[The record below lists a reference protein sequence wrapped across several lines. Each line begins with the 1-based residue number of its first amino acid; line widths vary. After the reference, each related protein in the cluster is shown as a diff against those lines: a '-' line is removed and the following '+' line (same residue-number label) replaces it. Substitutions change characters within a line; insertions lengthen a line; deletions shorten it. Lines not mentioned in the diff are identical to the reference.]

1 MLDLDLSNAEFD
13 ELEEKLGIVTDGL
26 AMNVVALEGYF
37 AALVVGPALVAP
49 SRWLPRVWDGESGTA
64 EPQTDNLAEFERVS
78 SLVMRY
84 YNSVATRLGDRV
96 IEYYEP
102 LMPPGTAV
110 GTALWCA
117 GFLRGMEFDP
127 EEWKRRIRAEPGWFA
142 PILLPLVRLEN
153 AEDLT
158 AEDVDYFDE
167 ELPYS
172 LAQIRE
178 YWRRHP
184 RPPVGALLAPLPFD
198 SDFPHPR
205 RTGSRIGRNELC
217 RCGSGKKFKKCC
229 GVASP

>member
-1 MLDLDLSNAEFD
+1 MLDLELDIDEFD
-13 ELEEKLGIVTDGL
+13 ELTRKLVDVTEGR
-26 AMNVVALEGYF
+26 AMHMVTVEGFF
-37 AALVVGPALVAP
+37 AALIVGPALVAP
-49 SRWLPRVWDGESGTA
+49 SEWLPRVWDREGGTTAPEVSNPA
-64 EPQTDNLAEFERVS
+64 ELRDITD
-78 SLVMRY
+78 LVMRF
-84 YNSVATRLGDRV
+84 YNTMATRLADRV
-96 IEYYEP
+96 IEDYEP
-102 LMPPGTAV
+102 LFPPGSLE

-184 RPPVGALLAPLPFD
+184 RPPIGGILAPLPFD

-217 RCGSGKKFKKCC
+217 RCGSGKKYKKCC
-229 GVASP
+229 GAANP